1 MATVAHGCQA
11 VGRLDNRP
19 ETWPC
24 SFNLTPGLSP
34 LPSPPTP
41 TTFLCLLR
49 KIFQMQREENNCFW
63 TLSGKVFR
71 EFVFATVHLFSA
83 EQLPKAWLRCMAWS
97 VASILQLSRKTML
110 GQPVSVYE
118 WEEIFKQFASN
129 VPISWL
135 LLRKVAF
142 HFFVFSGKT
151 LVWAQQWG
159 RRWRLTWTRW
169 GGWVGET

>member
-1 MATVAHGCQA
+1 MAAKQLGDWTIDQKPDLVLLISHQVFHHHHHRQLAKKDISNAKRGKQ
-11 VGRLDNRP
+11 LLL
-19 ETWPC
+19 
-24 SFNLTPGLSP
+24 NL
-34 LPSPPTP
+34 
-41 TTFLCLLR
+41 
-49 KIFQMQREENNCFW
+49 EW
-63 TLSGKVFR
+63 KVFR

-83 EQLPKAWLRCMAWS
+83 EQLPKAWLRCTAWS
-97 VASILQLSRKTML
+97 VASILQLSRKTRL